1 VTRALIT
8 GITGQDAL
16 ALAGVELHRG
26 DLRDPQTLRDS
37 GARVLQA
44 SSSEI
49 FAPASGA
56 PSGARRQHEV
66 AGLVARTAFAH
77 VGLDW
82 REHVV
87 SDDALRRPADSVQQ
101 VGDAFKAAR
110 ELGRTPR
117 IGFDALVAMM
127 VDADLERLGG

>member
-87 SDDALRRPADSVQQ
+87 LRRPADSVQQ
-101 VGDAFKAAR
+101 VGDASKAAR
-110 ELGRTPR
+110 ELGWTPR